1 MVKVSTTN
9 ACSWTASSN
18 ASWITVTSGATGS
31 GDGSVAFSYAANI
44 GALRTGTL
52 TIAGQTF
59 ILTQAPC
66 AYSISPDTVKMN
78 VAGGTGT
85 INVSTG
91 GTCMWTASSNESWIT
106 ITAGANGTGDGTVRL
121 TVARNDGRKR
131 TGTLTIAGR
140 NAKVEQEDH

>member
-78 VAGGTGT
+78 VAGGTAT

-91 GTCMWTASSNESWIT
+91 GTCMWTASSNESWII
-106 ITAGANGTGDGTVRL
+106 ITAGASGTGDGTVRL

>member
-1 MVKVSTTN
+1 M
-9 ACSWTASSN
+9 
-18 ASWITVTSGATGS
+18 
-31 GDGSVAFSYAANI
+31 AFSYAANT

-78 VAGGTGT
+78 APVDR
-85 INVSTG
+85 NHQLSTG

-106 ITAGANGTGDGTVRL
+106 ITAGASGTGDGTVRL